1 MFIIYKYTER
11 YKEEQLEVFMV
22 LLSLFCDAFQLFKD
36 KDILMFGQL
45 MSF

>member
-22 LLSLFCDAFQLFKD
+22 LFCHSFVMLSNYLKTRIF
-36 KDILMFGQL
+36 
-45 MSF
+45 